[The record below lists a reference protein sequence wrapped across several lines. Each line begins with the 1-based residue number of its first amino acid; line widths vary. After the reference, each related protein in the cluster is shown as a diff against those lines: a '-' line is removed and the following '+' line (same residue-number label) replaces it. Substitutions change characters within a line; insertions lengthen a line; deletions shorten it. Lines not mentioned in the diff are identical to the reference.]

1 MIGNRVAL
9 IGAGRIAHTHL
20 DALKNTSGVSVSAIV
35 DPNLKAAEAMA
46 RSAGGDV
53 MAFASVDE
61 AIAAKVF
68 DRAHVLVPPNLHAP
82 LGKQILAAGIPCLM
96 EKPVGVTSAEAAEL
110 VQLAKQNNAV
120 FGVNQNYIFHP
131 AFAQFK
137 RELDAGRYG
146 RLRFVSLVAAVPL
159 PQLATKQF
167 GHWMFERPSNII
179 LEQIVHPLS
188 QIVHLIGYAEIVA
201 SISPPAVEVAPSMRF
216 HKSFDV
222 TLKGARCNAQ
232 LHMAFGENA
241 PIWQL
246 TAVCDDGTV
255 IVDGGKNSLQRL
267 DRSRFLEA
275 GDNVI
280 TLIKNGAAQISQG
293 VGGVANYLGAQLKL
307 VRRSDSF
314 YRSLEGCVQDF
325 HSAVSA
331 GRAPA
336 SDGAFGAHLVD
347 LCSDIARHAN
357 VSDAAVAN
365 PPRLIAVDQP
375 TPAYDVA
382 VFGGTGFIGK
392 YVVKQLL
399 DAGYSVGVISRSV
412 RGLPE
417 IFNDPR
423 VSILRGNVTRRA
435 DIERGIGSAK
445 YVVNLAHGGGG
456 ATRAAIV
463 DVLTGSARMVGEI
476 CLEKQ
481 VKRLV
486 YISTIA
492 ALYLGDP
499 NERITAA
506 TPFDGKGDERADY
519 SYAKAEAE
527 RVLLDMHKA
536 QGLPVTIQRPGVVVG
551 DGASPFHS
559 GLGMF
564 NNDQHCLG
572 WNDGRNALPF
582 VLVEDTASA
591 IVAAL
596 KADDSVLGRTD
607 NIIGGV
613 RLSARA
619 YLDELKATL
628 SRPLKFHPQKIWF
641 QQGIE
646 LGKWLIKKAGGK
658 QVLKPSMRDLES
670 RGMPAIFDTSD
681 TERALNWT
689 PVKDHATFIERGI
702 KVPARAL
709 LD

>member
-20 DALKNTSGVSVSAIV
+20 DALKNTPGVVVSAII

-46 RSAGGDV
+46 KMAGNGAK
-53 MAFASVDE
+53 AFASIDE
-61 AIAAKVF
+61 AIAAKAF

-82 LGKQILAAGIPCLM
+82 VGRQILGAGIPCLM
-96 EKPVGVTSAEAAEL
+96 EKPVGVTAAEANEL
-110 VQLAKQNNAV
+110 LALAQKNNVA

-131 AFAQFK
+131 AFAKFK
-137 RELDAGRYG
+137 RALDAGAYG

-188 QIVHLIGYAEIVA
+188 QIVHLIGRSDIV
-201 SISPPAVEVAPSMRF
+201 SSVSPPPFEAAPGVFF

-222 TLKGARCNAQ
+222 TLKGATCNAQ
-232 LHMAFGENA
+232 LHMAFGENF
-241 PIWQL
+241 PTWQL
-246 TAVCDDGTV
+246 TAICDDGTV
-255 IVDGGKNSLQRL
+255 IVDGGKNTVQVIG
-267 DRSRFLEA
+267 RSRYLEA

-280 TLIKNGAAQISQG
+280 TLLKSGSALMTQA
-293 VGGVANYLGAQLKL
+293 VGGITTYLASQLKL
-307 VRRSDSF
+307 VRRADSF
-314 YRSLEGCVQDF
+314 YRSLEASVQDF
-325 HSAVSA
+325 HGNLAA
-331 GRAPA
+331 GRAPT
-336 SDGAFGAHLVD
+336 SDGAFGAHLVE
-347 LCSDIARHAN
+347 LCAAIASKAN
-357 VSDAAVAN
+357 VSDMAVAN
-365 PPRLIAVDQP
+365 PTTLVAADQP
-375 TPAYDVA
+375 VPDYDVA

-392 YVVKQLL
+392 YVVRQLL
-399 DAGYSVGVISRSV
+399 DAGYSVGVIGRSV
-412 RGLPE
+412 RGLPAF
-417 IFNDPR
+417 FNDPR
-423 VSILRGNVTRRA
+423 VFVLRGDVTRRA
-435 DIERGIGSAK
+435 DIERGIGQAK

-463 DVLTGSARMVGEI
+463 DVLTGSARMVGEV

-486 YISTIA
+486 FISTIA
-492 ALYLGDP
+492 ALYLGDGG
-499 NERITAA
+499 ERITAQ
-506 TPFDGKGDERADY
+506 TGFDANGDERADY

-527 RVLLDMHKA
+527 RVLLDMHKTK
-536 QGLPVTIQRPGVVVG
+536 GLPVTIQRPGVVVG

-596 KADDSVLGRTD
+596 KSDDSIHGRAD
-607 NIIGGV
+607 NIVGGV
-613 RLSARA
+613 RLSARS
-619 YLDELKATL
+619 YIDELKSTL
-628 SRPLKFHPQKIWF
+628 GRPLKFHPQSVWV
-641 QQGIE
+641 QQAIE
-646 LGKWLIKKAGGK
+646 IGKWLIKKAGGK
-658 QVLKPSMRDLES
+658 NVPKPSVRDLLS
-670 RGMPAIFDTSD
+670 RGMPAQFDTSD
-681 TERALNWT
+681 TERVLNWT
-689 PVKDHATFIERGI
+689 PVKDHAVFIERGI
-702 KVPARAL
+702 KIPARAL

>member
-1 MIGNRVAL
+1 MRPALLWARLNILENLDMTGNRVGL

-20 DALKNTSGVSVSAIV
+20 DALKNTPAVVVSAIV

-46 RSAGGDV
+46 RSAGSDV
-53 MAFASVDE
+53 KAFASVEE
-61 AIAAKVF
+61 ALAAKAF

-96 EKPVGVTSAEAAEL
+96 EKPVGVTSVEAAEL
-110 VQLAKQNNAV
+110 LQLAQQNNAA

-131 AFAQFK
+131 AFAKFK

-188 QIVHLIGYAEIVA
+188 QIVHLIGHSEVVS
-201 SISPPAVEVAPSMRF
+201 SISPAAWEAAPGVYF

-246 TAVCDDGTV
+246 TAVCDDATV

-275 GDNVI
+275 GDNVL
-280 TLIKNGAAQISQG
+280 TLMKNGTSQIAQG
-293 VGGVANYLGAQLKL
+293 VSGVATYLGAQLKL

-325 HSAVSA
+325 HAAVSA
-331 GRAPA
+331 GRAPTA
-336 SDGAFGAHLVD
+336 DGAFGVHLVD
-347 LCSDIARHAN
+347 LCMDIAAKAN
-357 VSDAAVAN
+357 VSDALVVS
-365 PPRLIAVDQP
+365 PKTLIAADAPVP
-375 TPAYDVA
+375 HYDVA

-423 VSILRGNVTRRA
+423 VSILRGDVTRRA
-435 DIERGIGSAK
+435 DIERGIGSAQ

-463 DVLTGSARMVGEI
+463 DVLTGSARMVGEV
-476 CLEKQ
+476 CLEKK

-486 YISTIA
+486 FISTIA
-492 ALYLGDP
+492 ALYLGDS

-506 TPFDGKGDERADY
+506 TPYDGKGDERADY
-519 SYAKAEAE
+519 SFAKAEAE
-527 RVLLDMHKA
+527 RVLLEMHKA

-572 WNDGRNALPF
+572 WNDGQNPLPF

-591 IVAAL
+591 IIADVL
-596 KADDSVLGRTD
+596 KAELG
-607 NIIGGV
+607 
-613 RLSARA
+613 
-619 YLDELKATL
+619 
-628 SRPLKFHPQKIWF
+628 RPLKFHPQMVWF
-641 QQGIE
+641 QQAIE

-658 QVLKPSMRDLES
+658 KVLKPSMRDLLS
-670 RGMPAIFDTSD
+670 RGMPAQFDTSD

-702 KVPARAL
+702 KVPSRAL